1 MSGGKVVSGTTTMV
15 PHYRRYYPYRP
26 TILILHYHPVMI
38 SSLPTEERTNQMP
51 YNFTLNK
58 NITLRTEDFGG
69 LVFNRKTGDTLDVD
83 KELFALL
90 ELLQSLEQIEEQAEK
105 NAAGDT
111 SNEFQ
116 YKSQKEGQKKGLK
129 ENLNKSMNKN
139 LNNGLNNGLNE
150 NLNNFFNETWYE
162 GQDETWY
169 EASHE
174 NQYEVQDE
182 ASYEGQDKGQGEGQN
197 ENFNNDLRGGLNLRK
212 INMLLENSGFSV
224 SQSELIE
231 ILKKLVKLQVVDYRF
246 VNPENRE
253 ARTGS
258 SQIKNRKTSEAD
270 NLKTFEKP
278 KGIKESREINTLNT
292 SNTLSA
298 PETVHWA
305 VTYRC
310 NSDCPDCYARR
321 HKESFP
327 EMNTRE
333 AKTMID
339 RLAGAGVF
347 QLAIGGGEPLIR
359 SDIGE
364 LVSWADSNGLIVH
377 LTTGRENFTRKD
389 AEELSPGL
397 TSIQFGVQQDK
408 LLSKEKEKTAER
420 LQLSCLIAREA
431 GIRPGANLVLTRT
444 VLTNFRKIIRLLSEI
459 GFKRI
464 ILLRYKPHDNKER
477 WLKESVPPR
486 EFKEFES
493 KIVNF
498 LKSYKTGI
506 ADFQSS
512 LRTELA
518 DPLSSYWTKLADPLS
533 SYWKIQENVTFR
545 FDCALSFLQRQLAPE
560 TARKAGIRG
569 CVAADRIIAV
579 GPDGSIYPCS
589 QLVSQKTR
597 AGNILENDLARLITS
612 SKNLKKYRNFRDKK
626 TFQESLCGICQ
637 ATSQCGGCRVFS
649 DDTLNE
655 DAGCPGPVIKNLRNM
670 NSKERRA
677 ELKHYIAD
685 HDYITVEQYME
696 RYGVGQKKSARELK
710 NISWLVKKNE
720 SDTGW
725 KKSSCFLS
733 RENWQS
739 QEIEKIIGYN
749 SSSVPRVP
757 SEKIREIIKDDLE
770 FYPDWLKK
778 INQINS

>member
-1 MSGGKVVSGTTTMV
+1 
-15 PHYRRYYPYRP
+15 
-26 TILILHYHPVMI
+26 
-38 SSLPTEERTNQMP
+38 MP

-58 NITLRTEDFGG
+58 NIILRSEDFGG

-90 ELLQSLEQIEEQAEK
+90 ELLQPLEQIEEQDESID
-105 NAAGDT
+105 NDL
-111 SNEFQ
+111 S
-116 YKSQKEGQKKGLK
+116 KGLNVR
-129 ENLNKSMNKN
+129 EM
-139 LNNGLNNGLNE
+139 
-150 NLNNFFNETWYE
+150 
-162 GQDETWY
+162 
-169 EASHE
+169 
-174 NQYEVQDE
+174 
-182 ASYEGQDKGQGEGQN
+182 
-197 ENFNNDLRGGLNLRK
+197 
-212 INMLLENSGFSV
+212 NMLLKNSGFSV

-246 VNPENRE
+246 VNPGKRK

-258 SQIKNRKTSEAD
+258 SQIKNRKTSEAV
-270 NLKTFEKP
+270 NLKVFENP
-278 KGIKESREINTLNT
+278 KGIKESRKTNALNT
-292 SNTLSA
+292 SNSLSV

-321 HKESFP
+321 HKDSFP

-359 SDIGE
+359 SDIGK
-364 LVSWADSNGLIVH
+364 LVSWADSSGLIVH

-420 LQLSCLIAREA
+420 LQLSCLTAREA

-444 VLTNFRKIIRLLSEI
+444 VLTNFRKITRLLSEI

-464 ILLRYKPHDNKER
+464 NLLRYKPHDNKER

-493 KIVNF
+493 EIVDF

-506 ADFQSS
+506 ADFRSS

-518 DPLSSYWTKLADPLS
+518 DPLSSFGTELADPLS
-533 SYWKIQENVTFR
+533 SFRTKLADSLSSFRRTQENVIFR

-589 QLVSQKTR
+589 QLVSQKNR

-626 TFQESLCGICQ
+626 TFQENLCGICQ

-725 KKSSCFLS
+725 KKSSCYLS
-733 RENWQS
+733 RQNWQS

-778 INQINS
+778 LNQINS

>member
-1 MSGGKVVSGTTTMV
+1 
-15 PHYRRYYPYRP
+15 
-26 TILILHYHPVMI
+26 
-38 SSLPTEERTNQMP
+38 MP

-58 NITLRTEDFGG
+58 NIILRSEDFGG

-90 ELLQSLEQIEEQAEK
+90 ELLQPLEQIEEQDESID
-105 NAAGDT
+105 NDL
-111 SNEFQ
+111 S
-116 YKSQKEGQKKGLK
+116 KGLNVR
-129 ENLNKSMNKN
+129 EM
-139 LNNGLNNGLNE
+139 
-150 NLNNFFNETWYE
+150 
-162 GQDETWY
+162 
-169 EASHE
+169 
-174 NQYEVQDE
+174 
-182 ASYEGQDKGQGEGQN
+182 
-197 ENFNNDLRGGLNLRK
+197 
-212 INMLLENSGFSV
+212 NMLLKNSGFSV

-246 VNPENRE
+246 VNPGKRK

-258 SQIKNRKTSEAD
+258 SQIKNRKTSEAV
-270 NLKTFEKP
+270 NLKVFENP
-278 KGIKESREINTLNT
+278 KGIKESRKTNALNT
-292 SNTLSA
+292 SNSLSV

-321 HKESFP
+321 HKDSFP

-359 SDIGE
+359 SDIGK
-364 LVSWADSNGLIVH
+364 LVSWADSSGLIVH

-420 LQLSCLIAREA
+420 LQLSCLTAREA

-444 VLTNFRKIIRLLSEI
+444 VLTNFRKITRLLSEI

-464 ILLRYKPHDNKER
+464 NLLRYKPHDNKER

-493 KIVNF
+493 EIVDF

-506 ADFQSS
+506 ADFRSS

-518 DPLSSYWTKLADPLS
+518 DPLSSFGTELADPLS
-533 SYWKIQENVTFR
+533 SFRTKLADSLSSFRTKLADSLSSFRRTQENVIFR

-597 AGNILENDLARLITS
+597 AGNILEDDLAQLITS
-612 SKNLKKYRNFRDKK
+612 GKNLKKYRNFRDKK
-626 TFQESLCGICQ
+626 TFQENLCGICQ

-725 KKSSCFLS
+725 KKSSCYLS
-733 RENWQS
+733 RQNWQS

-778 INQINS
+778 LNQINS